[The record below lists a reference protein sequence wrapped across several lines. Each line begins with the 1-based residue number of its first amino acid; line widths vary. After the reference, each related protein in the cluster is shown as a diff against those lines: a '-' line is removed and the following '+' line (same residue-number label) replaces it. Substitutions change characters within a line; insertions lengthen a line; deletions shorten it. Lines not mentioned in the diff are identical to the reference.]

1 LKALE
6 LNLIANLAS
15 EMQSEVEDPSRSN
28 MEIDGFE
35 GKIVPDTSDKGE
47 ESKTS
52 NVIFSRENP
61 LISKEAAD
69 LIQPQSSYSLSES
82 PEKKIYRYGRNQ
94 LGRSYHLA
102 IISHNWDMADSLV
115 AMADVQTLN
124 HMLCMTLDFVW
135 FLNTR
140 RDLCRITGL
149 IKGIVKGGASD
160 FMRAMLRTAFLA
172 SCVSAYQ
179 SNLIGSGE
187 GGNVLSQK

>member
-1 LKALE
+1 MM
-6 LNLIANLAS
+6 NLAS
-15 EMQSEVEDPSRSN
+15 EMQFEVEVENPSCSN
-28 MEIDGFE
+28 MEIDEFE
-35 GKIVPDTSDKGE
+35 DKIGPDSSDKGD

-61 LISKEAAD
+61 LISKKADD

-102 IISHNWDMADSLV
+102 IISHNWDMAESLV
-115 AMADVQTLN
+115 TMADVQTLN

-135 FLNTR
+135 FLNTSQ
-140 RDLCRITGL
+140 DLCRITGL

-160 FMRAMLRTAFLA
+160 YMRAMLRTAFLA

-187 GGNVLSQK
+187 GGNALSQK